1 MLDQAVFL
9 RDFELLNAF
18 RRKAKSWAMSHVIFV
33 ITTTLLLFPML
44 YKDYRR
50 YLKSAEE
57 KDLSGKN
64 SEINQEIGAPDT
76 AAELYIKIIF
86 CKFEILKKS
95 VIP

>member
-1 MLDQAVFL
+1 MTMLDEAVFL
-9 RDFELLNAF
+9 RDFELLNTF
-18 RRKAKSWAMSHVIFV
+18 RRKAKSWAMSHIIFV
-33 ITTTLLLFPML
+33 ITTTFLLFPML
-44 YKDYRR
+44 YQDYRR

-86 CKFEILKKS
+86 CMFEIL
-95 VIP
+95 